1 MKINEIIKLKRK
13 ELNLTQEQV
22 AEYLGV
28 TTPAVNKWE
37 KGNSYPDITLL
48 PPLARLLRV
57 DLNTLLSFN
66 DELNDYEIGKFTNDL
81 ATIVE
86 TKGYDCAFKIAMD
99 KIYDYPNCYKL
110 IYSVSSFLQGALS
123 LYCVNDKDKYENEIE
138 KLFIRVSNCDDLE
151 LANNVNSLLISKYIQ
166 RKDYDS
172 AQMLIDK
179 LPNVSINK
187 KQLQANLY
195 ISQDKLKDAC
205 EILEKEILFMANS
218 IQSSLLNLINIA
230 LKQNKFDYALIYS
243 DKIKQTTEIY
253 NLWDYNKYIGYYE
266 IAMKTKDTK
275 KIVDTLKSML
285 NSIKKPWTLNNS
297 LLYKHICDNPKSNS
311 NDNKLGQILINN
323 IIKEPEFIELLNEY
337 KAEN

>member
-13 ELNLTQEQV
+13 ELDLTQEQM

-37 KGNSYPDITLL
+37 KGNSYPDIIIL
-48 PPLARLLRV
+48 PALARLLKV

-66 DELNDYEIGKFTNDL
+66 DELTDQEIGKFTNDL
-81 ATIVE
+81 VTIIDA
-86 TKGYDCAFKIAMD
+86 KGYDEGFKIAMD

-195 ISQDKLKDAC
+195 ISQDKL
-205 EILEKEILFMANS
+205 
-218 IQSSLLNLINIA
+218 
-230 LKQNKFDYALIYS
+230 
-243 DKIKQTTEIY
+243 
-253 NLWDYNKYIGYYE
+253 
-266 IAMKTKDTK
+266 
-275 KIVDTLKSML
+275 
-285 NSIKKPWTLNNS
+285 
-297 LLYKHICDNPKSNS
+297 
-311 NDNKLGQILINN
+311 
-323 IIKEPEFIELLNEY
+323 
-337 KAEN
+337 

>member
-195 ISQDKLKDAC
+195 ISQDKL
-205 EILEKEILFMANS
+205 
-218 IQSSLLNLINIA
+218 
-230 LKQNKFDYALIYS
+230 
-243 DKIKQTTEIY
+243 
-253 NLWDYNKYIGYYE
+253 
-266 IAMKTKDTK
+266 
-275 KIVDTLKSML
+275 
-285 NSIKKPWTLNNS
+285 
-297 LLYKHICDNPKSNS
+297 
-311 NDNKLGQILINN
+311 
-323 IIKEPEFIELLNEY
+323 
-337 KAEN
+337 

>member
-1 MKINEIIKLKRK
+1 M
-13 ELNLTQEQV
+13 TH
-22 AEYLGV
+22 
-28 TTPAVNKWE
+28 
-37 KGNSYPDITLL
+37 
-48 PPLARLLRV
+48 LARLLRV

-123 LYCVNDKDKYENEIE
+123 LYCVDDKDKYENEIE

-297 LLYKHICDNPKSNS
+297 PLYKHICDNPKSNS

-323 IIKEPEFIELLNEY
+323 IIKELECSDEIDFLRKEPEFIELLNEY